1 MTQFKIGDRV
11 KVAGLDRVYVIRG
24 VGEIWN
30 LDMYIF
36 RLSFEE
42 TEEVLEEYFLESQL
56 IKI

>member
-11 KVAGLDRVYVIRG
+11 KVHGLDRVYVIRR